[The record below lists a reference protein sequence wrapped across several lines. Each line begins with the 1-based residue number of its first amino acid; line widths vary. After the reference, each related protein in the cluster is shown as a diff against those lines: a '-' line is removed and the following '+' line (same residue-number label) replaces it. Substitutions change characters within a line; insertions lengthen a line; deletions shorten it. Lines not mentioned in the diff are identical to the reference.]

1 VLDEKN
7 TIVFALVIK
16 FVGVVGANVPED
28 VNV

>member
-7 TIVFALVIK
+7 MIVFALVIK
-16 FVGVVGANVPED
+16 LVGVVGANEPED

>member
-7 TIVFALVIK
+7 ITVFAASKLVA
-16 FVGVVGANVPED
+16 VVGANVPPD

>member
-7 TIVFALVIK
+7 TIVFALVMK
-16 FVGVVGANVPED
+16 LLGVVGANVPED

>member
-7 TIVFALVIK
+7 TTTLAARKL
-16 FVGVVGANVPED
+16 VGVVGAKVPED